1 MPFLFIDDLCLLSR
15 PLVHLLSC
23 VQLFATLWAAACQA
37 VFHYL
42 PSLLRFMSI
51 ESVMSFNH
59 LILYCPLLLLLS
71 VFPSIRVFSSES
83 ALHIRCQSIGASAS
97 ASPLPVTIQGWFPLG
112 LTGLISFLSKGLS
125 RVFSSSTAW
134 KHQFFGAK
142 PSLWPSWSCL
152 FNFDGMVNCCV
163 IYTCRLI
170 VFLVKK
176 FER

>member
-83 ALHIRCQSIGASAS
+83 ALHIRWPEYWSFSFSI
-97 ASPLPVTIQGWFPLG
+97 SPSSEYSGLISFR

>member
-83 ALHIRCQSIGASAS
+83 ALHIRWPEYWSFSFSI
-97 ASPLPVTIQGWFPLG
+97 SPSSKYS
-112 LTGLISFLSKGLS
+112 GLISFRIDWFDQGTCWPMYSQE
-125 RVFSSSTAW
+125 FSPAP
-134 KHQFFGAK
+134 QFK
-142 PSLWPSWSCL
+142 SINPSVHYSIDA
-152 FNFDGMVNCCV
+152 FDLQ
-163 IYTCRLI
+163 R
-170 VFLVKK
+170 
-176 FER
+176 